1 MAYNVILNAARSNF
15 ARYFSQN
22 FSSLGRTV
30 FGKDSYMNYFQGALT
45 PDKIVYIDK
54 KQGQKLERLAER
66 QLFGNYYPLL
76 YRMFFAPSR
85 ATGVAAERTFAA
97 LGAGKYRSH
106 TALASQ
112 KIITGMVPD
121 EEPHG
126 FQYIARFPFRS
137 YFCHLYARIR
147 KLRLEE
153 YPVKCLKQAVCQLH
167 LVIYRLAVR
176 V

>member
-1 MAYNVILNAARSNF
+1 MAPFLLS
-15 ARYFSQN
+15 
-22 FSSLGRTV
+22 
-30 FGKDSYMNYFQGALT
+30 
-45 PDKIVYIDK
+45 
-54 KQGQKLERLAER
+54 KQAD
-66 QLFGNYYPLL
+66 YYPLL

-97 LGAGKYRSH
+97 LGAGEYRPH

-126 FQYIARFPFRS
+126 FQYIARFPFRG
-137 YFCHLYARIR
+137 YFRHLYARIR
-147 KLRLEE
+147 KLWLEE